1 MSAGGLSYS
10 GLRTSAKVTLPSVE
24 MWGTNMNILKDP
36 PKSIHTRRI
45 DKVGDTQSILEA
57 QDESGDRICEMI
69 NVYARGV
76 NPMVSVSYDNFSN
89 NSGGGGAFGNA
100 THASL
105 PYKVENVRPPVLRQ
119 EDLLPLSRLPRNWFY
134 SYTNPSFPDLVQASS
149 CNETEKCVQEN
160 LIRASAFTNK
170 GDSRRDDL
178 TAIREAPRSNL
189 TDLMPVLSAQAPK
202 AQPFRTS
209 LREERDTGSEKKSI
223 LHDKREV
230 RARTNPGGTHH
241 DESAEKDFTSMDGR
255 RVGDGRDAITVH
267 TPLSASQQDGTS
279 GGEYS
284 SLDGGRVQDSVLHA
298 QAQSS
303 RSTNDHLAYH
313 DHEFLAKDPKQIQM
327 NKRLYHTFTNKGRET
342 GGPSV
347 DSVDLNKF
355 INKDKYLCIA
365 RTARTKEYYQHPYRD
380 ADTTK
385 MPTKD
390 FLYKRVR
397 TTPTSVFLQ
406 QDTDTETVDRKSV
419 IANPLHASGK
429 SNLLGNQRVLLEHE
443 NLSRD
448 YHPRPSQPRDVM
460 ARSSASFHVSKI
472 AESMDGGRIVDD
484 PLHYS
489 AESSRQ
495 MRGGV
500 MPTDSSTTTF
510 TMNPKLNVAAQA
522 VKTQEIAQPY
532 LEDAVL
538 HRTLLAKTT
547 GAASTNKSLLG
558 GEKNHAEHVL
568 SHPMQEIL
576 VKNTRTQKTFMDLTL
591 QDATVR
597 LENQKRTPLH
607 SATTN
612 TQSPFSHTVMPENL
626 PHQRRRVLAVES
638 APAAVD
644 PDQIEATGDIYSI
657 QSRESHQTQT
667 MLPKG
672 GFDGEGA
679 GSAVPIF
686 DRYGDR
692 EHVFSMTD
700 QRDKIRQLVG
710 SMVHERHDH
719 YPE

>member
-36 PKSIHTRRI
+36 SKSVYTRRI

-89 NSGGGGAFGNA
+89 NSGGGNVFGNQ
-100 THASL
+100 TNASL

-149 CNETEKCVQEN
+149 CNEAEKCIQQN
-160 LIRASAFTNK
+160 LIHTSAFTNK
-170 GDSRRDDL
+170 GDSQKDDL
-178 TAIREAPRSNL
+178 TAIRDAPRSNIS
-189 TDLMPVLSAQAPK
+189 DLMPTISAQAPK

-209 LREERDTGSEKKSI
+209 LREERDTGSEKKSV
-223 LHDKREV
+223 LLEKRDV
-230 RARTNPGGTHH
+230 LARTNPGGNHRG
-241 DESAEKDFTSMDGR
+241 ESAEKEFTSMDGR
-255 RVGDGRDAITVH
+255 RVIEGREAITVH
-267 TPLSASQQDGTS
+267 TPLSSSQQDGEN
-279 GGEYS
+279 GGFS
-284 SLDGGRVQDSVLHA
+284 SMDGGRIQDSVLHVPV
-298 QAQSS
+298 QSS
-303 RSTNDHLAYH
+303 RFSNDRLAYN
-313 DHEFLAKDPKQIQM
+313 DNDFLTKDPKQIQL
-327 NKRLYHTFTNKGRET
+327 NKLAYNTFTNKGRET

-365 RTARTKEYYQHPYRD
+365 RTNRTIENYQHPFRD
-380 ADTTK
+380 ADTNNI
-385 MPTKD
+385 PTKD
-390 FLYKRVR
+390 FLYKKVK
-397 TTPTSVFLQ
+397 TVPTSVFLK
-406 QDTDTETVDRKSV
+406 QDMDIDTVDLKSV
-419 IANPLHASGK
+419 IATPLHATGK
-429 SNLLGNQRVLLEHE
+429 SNLTGNKRVLLEHE
-443 NLSRD
+443 NLSRE
-448 YHPRPSQPRDVM
+448 YRPNPSQPKNVR
-460 ARSSASFHVSKI
+460 AGSSASIHVSKI
-472 AESMDGGRIVDD
+472 ADSMDGGRIHED

-489 AESSRQ
+489 AESARQ
-495 MRGGV
+495 MKGGA

-522 VKTQEIAQPY
+522 VKTQDIAPPY
-532 LEDAVL
+532 LDNAVL
-538 HRTLLAKTT
+538 HRTLLSKTT
-547 GAASTNKSLLG
+547 GTATTNKTLIG
-558 GEKNHAEHVL
+558 GEKINDDHVL
-568 SHPMQEIL
+568 SHPMQDIL
-576 VKNTRTQKTFMDLTL
+576 VKSHNTQKTFMDLTL
-591 QDATVR
+591 QDGTVR
-597 LENQKRTPLH
+597 LENQKRTPIH
-607 SATTN
+607 SVTTN
-612 TQSPFSHTVMPENL
+612 SQSPFSHTVMPEDL
-626 PHQRRRVLAVES
+626 PHQRRRVLPIES
-638 APAAVD
+638 APNAID
-644 PDQIEATGDIYSI
+644 PRQIEATGDIYSI
-657 QSRESHQTQT
+657 QSRDSHQTQT

-710 SMVHERHDH
+710 SMVHDRHDS